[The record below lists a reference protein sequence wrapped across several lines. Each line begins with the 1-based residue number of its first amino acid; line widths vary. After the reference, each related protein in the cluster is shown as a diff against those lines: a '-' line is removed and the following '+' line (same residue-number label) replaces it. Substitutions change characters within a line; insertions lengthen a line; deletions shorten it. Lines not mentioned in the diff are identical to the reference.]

1 MKKQTSIL
9 GRLRKPGLLG
19 FSEFKSPIGISGMC
33 RVDGR
38 RVQFLAV
45 DSIRPGNGLFRDFI
59 AAVKKEF
66 DQIDIM
72 FVESPILLS
81 CLPRYGFR
89 YYEESQF
96 IARINEWTFLYGYR
110 WDKQNAPVKLNHRGE
125 TVSVARAVS

>member
-1 MKKQTSIL
+1 MRDRRKQPTGIL
-9 GRLRKPGLLG
+9 GRIRKPGLLG
-19 FSEFKSPIGISGMC
+19 YSEFKSPIGISGMC

-66 DQIDIM
+66 DRIDLL

-81 CLPRYGFR
+81 CLPRYGFQPYQER
-89 YYEESQF
+89 QF
-96 IARINEWTFLYGYR
+96 LKSTSRFPELSRWEHVEGYR
-110 WDKQNAPVKLNHRGE
+110 WDK
-125 TVSVARAVS
+125 